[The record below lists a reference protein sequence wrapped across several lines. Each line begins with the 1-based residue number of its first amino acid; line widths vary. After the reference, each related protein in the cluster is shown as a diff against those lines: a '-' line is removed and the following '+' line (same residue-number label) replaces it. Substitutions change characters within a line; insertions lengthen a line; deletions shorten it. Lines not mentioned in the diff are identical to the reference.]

1 MNYLDFFNKKYR
13 PTSSIENGNNNLAML
28 NKSYEL
34 SSLNFSVLDFR
45 NIDRMT
51 IRRGKPFSEMIE
63 IKLNDIYEGEI

>member
-1 MNYLDFFNKKYR
+1 MLPSQDI
-13 PTSSIENGNNNLAML
+13 TLVLNNLAML